1 VAAVTAT
8 DEIPLWLAQQ
18 DGFFRKQGLD
28 VTVTPVTTGPLAI
41 PDMLAGRI
49 DVLAGGNYV
58 SIFKGQATGT
68 FNMRVIAPAGSCS
81 EDDFAILALPNSGI
95 TKPSDLSGQTIS
107 VPTTASISTLLITA
121 QLSKNGVNPASVHYV
136 DIPFLS
142 ASAALQQHRVPAI
155 TMVEP
160 FLSEAKA
167 AGAQEVMRLCADTTA
182 NMPLSG
188 DFATASWTQKHPGAA
203 AAFQRAITEGATVA
217 SSDPEAARKALLAHV
232 KLPPSIAGQVQL
244 NIYPT
249 SLDAAQIRRVT
260 DLMEAGGLLKSSL
273 DVTPLLLQSTKPN
286 G

>member
-1 VAAVTAT
+1 MQRAGPALAEPGPALPPAGKAGPSMPPVNLWGDPARRRLAVAAIAAIAVAGAGGCGTSSSSTPGDQGTPLTHVTVAAVTAT

-58 SIFKGQATGT
+58 SIFKGQTAGT

-81 EDDFAILALPNSGI
+81 EDDFAILALPNSGL
-95 TKPSDLSGQTIS
+95 TKPSDLSGTTIS
-107 VPTTASISTLLITA
+107 VPTTASISTLLIGA
-121 QLSKNGVNPASVHYV
+121 QLSKDGLNPASVHYV

-160 FLSEAKA
+160 FLSAVKA
-167 AGAQEVMRLCADTTA
+167 AGAREVMRLCA
-182 NMPLSG
+182 
-188 DFATASWTQKHPGAA
+188 
-203 AAFQRAITEGATVA
+203 
-217 SSDPEAARKALLAHV
+217 
-232 KLPPSIAGQVQL
+232 
-244 NIYPT
+244 
-249 SLDAAQIRRVT
+249 
-260 DLMEAGGLLKSSL
+260 
-273 DVTPLLLQSTKPN
+273 
-286 G
+286 